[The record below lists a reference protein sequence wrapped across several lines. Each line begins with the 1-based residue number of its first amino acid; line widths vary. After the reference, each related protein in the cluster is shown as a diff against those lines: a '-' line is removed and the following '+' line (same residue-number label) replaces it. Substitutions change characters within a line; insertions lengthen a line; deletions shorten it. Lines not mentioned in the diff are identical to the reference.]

1 MERSDIS
8 WREEQQQGEGE
19 NLKQQLN
26 LVKYMVLKPSLET
39 RWQRQA
45 RSTGESWLLGWG
57 ERRIEDSPVPNLK
70 GRPRKKKPQ
79 EDDDDS
85 ITDSGPRTPHD
96 ESSNQEALSE
106 EGCES
111 GASDCN
117 VEPAHE
123 VLAAET
129 TANCHSD
136 CEKEEEQLFLVNLY
150 KFMKDRNTP
159 IERIPHLGF
168 KQINLWKIYKAVEK
182 LGGYDLVT
190 ARRLWKNVYD
200 ELGGSPGSTSAA
212 TCTRRHYERLVLPYV
227 YYLKGEED
235 RPLLPA
241 KPRKQY
247 KTTKEN
253 KGKKGA
259 ESAEKNKKL
268 KREKEKGS
276 LGANK
281 VLQEREKHE
290 EKNRAGLETEAL
302 STVVE
307 KGNTRDLV
315 KQSVTQTFGDCEKL
329 STSLHH
335 SELGCTSTS
344 YNLSKKSA
352 LVCQPNGRV
361 QSSSESHKG
370 HVSSFYSKAN
380 HGIMSPLAKKKLLA
394 QVSEMGCLNFGDKVH
409 HPNVEGRKAE
419 VKRASVS
426 DQETEGDRPSV
437 IHQAHIVINSDSE
450 NNSEDSGTPS
460 SHESNRGRTSCSPNE
475 SRRSSVDARSH
486 QGPGNVASRM
496 VAKSATPLY
505 IGTFHSFPYIND
517 IYRPATYYPRKDY
530 DHKELIEV
538 PDDMCRRFAK
548 DKVQD
553 RLRKRYGEANSH
565 DQAPDFSIPRTST
578 SCLVQPTVS
587 WKLNSNVPSVLHK
600 SNSLAS
606 SGSSP
611 VGPKA
616 CWVSPRTMSSFSKV
630 QPKESPQSLRN
641 RDIIRPILRTGNPSS
656 NETGPT
662 KRSHEEL
669 DSTYGKKLK
678 VVSPFLKEVDSKD
691 KYDSGASKIS
701 QQAIGNQKLTPHSA
715 GAPPFFL
722 SPLVPQI
729 PDGYEGVRA
738 RFPGSFVHP
747 MDNLKNQPISSLLP
761 SLTINPF
768 LFPTFNGQLIT
779 SSPQSPD
786 LYSHM
791 GTNISFPTSYEN
803 ALRNR
808 FYPVSSWHN
817 QVAYSTPHFSP
828 FHPSNKL

>member
-1 MERSDIS
+1 
-8 WREEQQQGEGE
+8 
-19 NLKQQLN
+19 
-26 LVKYMVLKPSLET
+26 
-39 RWQRQA
+39 
-45 RSTGESWLLGWG
+45 
-57 ERRIEDSPVPNLK
+57 
-70 GRPRKKKPQ
+70 
-79 EDDDDS
+79 
-85 ITDSGPRTPHD
+85 
-96 ESSNQEALSE
+96 
-106 EGCES
+106 
-111 GASDCN
+111 
-117 VEPAHE
+117 
-123 VLAAET
+123 
-129 TANCHSD
+129 
-136 CEKEEEQLFLVNLY
+136 EKEEEQLFLVNLY

-281 VLQEREKHE
+281 
-290 EKNRAGLETEAL
+290 
-302 STVVE
+302 
-307 KGNTRDLV
+307 
-315 KQSVTQTFGDCEKL
+315 TFGDCEKL

-437 IHQAHIVINSDSE
+437 IHQ
-450 NNSEDSGTPS
+450 
-460 SHESNRGRTSCSPNE
+460 ESNRGRTSCSPNE

-538 PDDMCRRFAK
+538 PDDMCR
-548 DKVQD
+548 
-553 RLRKRYGEANSH
+553 
-565 DQAPDFSIPRTST
+565 SIPRTST

-630 QPKESPQSLRN
+630 QPK
-641 RDIIRPILRTGNPSS
+641 PILRTGNPSS

-678 VVSPFLKEVDSKD
+678 VVSPFLKEVDSK
-691 KYDSGASKIS
+691 
-701 QQAIGNQKLTPHSA
+701 AIGNQKLTPHSA